1 MKKPYHIVTPMLLCI
16 NLMATMIH
24 TIKDCPTVSALNHHQ
39 VVTSD
44 VQIRWDGAQK
54 AHQINVTETHVR
66 LKDAR
71 GHTSLWV
78 LLASFPIRSS
88 AFFLSLD
95 EIKSK
100 AQGIYTWLS
109 VQPKMRVDVY
119 GGYRQCVY
127 PIDGQKRFI
136 IAEPL

>member
-1 MKKPYHIVTPMLLCI
+1 LSYSKQCL
-16 NLMATMIH
+16 
-24 TIKDCPTVSALNHHQ
+24 
-39 VVTSD
+39 
-44 VQIRWDGAQK
+44 
-54 AHQINVTETHVR
+54 
-66 LKDAR
+66 
-71 GHTSLWV
+71 
-78 LLASFPIRSS
+78 
-88 AFFLSLD
+88 FLSLD

-127 PIDGQKRFI
+127 LIDGHKRFI